1 MPERFKAIK
10 INTIWAIFRV
20 QFLVLLLFLNNL
32 ACENEILDESERNAA
47 LINSSS
53 HTNPDSIQN
62 EVANPTNEITL
73 LSSSGE
79 ISSFNAFELNIQ
91 DQCNQLWTYRNKLV
105 HEVSN
110 IVKLHKQFVIFLNK
124 IDPKKNKVYLEEI
137 FKKSLDLSLASNR
150 KEEINKKFKEYLG
163 LAVNYRFISS
173 DKDESTVKILI
184 SNRSPLKSSLK
195 DLLILKNEYL
205 KYISNFDICVK
216 KKKKVI
222 KSGSDSLNALIN
234 LSKLLNISENAL
246 YDENIGYLE
255 QISSITNNLDSNLSF
270 IKTLK
275 KLQEV
280 CDKGLAQ
287 DDQSNKK
294 SKIKWLKKNSNK
306 INKTMNSFEDIFKMN
321 SKKVHNLLNCINHFQ
336 TSNSINDNTLA
347 MVNTIGNQIV
357 NHSINRRNV
366 LSVISS
372 RYTITTLN
380 TYVLNNRLFSLWLF
394 VQKRLTTIQIAIKIM
409 KESKELTNR
418 MNSVFS
424 MDEAIDLL
432 TKCSETLRKTAS
444 DWNVFFSDKNTL
456 IIKKLHKET
465 LEQLNHYKFEG
476 DRNTL
481 AMYMEWIWLNNHIQS
496 VIEQGYDAFEGIIKG
511 TLKSPLTNC
520 AKNLSSLYK
529 NLKSEFSAKE
539 NFSEKT
545 IKKINKEYRSIL
557 NDVSGHLLK
566 QMDSLFSLKHSFL
579 WPHNNATLI
588 SAISMYNRT
597 SEFVSSINLPQEQNS
612 FEKPNYSYELLKQ
625 QQIITNGFST
635 LYENIKTRFNW
646 DLSLFQTE
654 FGYVKNINLGLD
666 TEETINF
673 SKLKVYQDS
682 SEQFGEWF
690 ESTLEFL
697 NLKENFSKAKNILE
711 QAIQFRLQ
719 FIQQWSDIIAKI
731 INKVGN
737 PTALSISKISEEAY
751 TYYLQYQVSKSKEFS
766 NYFESDLSILK
777 YVDVV
782 DNSLSDLNRES
793 FVSKFE
799 TTNAPNLDCSYHG
812 DDEFPSV
819 SSIKSYLTDLKNR
832 VDHYCSYEQKRNKN
846 DEDYLSIVRQ
856 ICDKFSIIFSTIN
869 QNLKGVD
876 SKLQRVYSDLESQK
890 EDISKLDTII
900 QDCISLDNK
909 VGRVKCWIPNQS
921 IELPLRRAL
930 QIRKVMNN
938 WLRETIK
945 TKVLVFSNFIED
957 CLKLNF
963 KGSLIFQNNES
974 NKVEQTQIE
983 RINSFQLLLKLIDDL
998 MPNIVEELNTL
1009 ETIYLKYYQNKI
1021 NEITSASKLL
1031 LFNYLKLN
1039 SMKTTL
1045 IHNYGKANLFQKIFR
1060 FPKLLLSKD
1069 EVHSI
1074 ESSTFAFD
1082 SPVNNNA
1089 TYAADLTDYIK
1100 NNQLSSNNHTILLGK
1115 YLKALSTLKHRIED
1129 IPQINDNNS
1138 SLFNENL
1145 KYEIE
1150 FEKYRNIEEKSLLI
1164 LGESDKYLKLANIEH
1179 FRFYTIRNITG
1190 NITDVISK
1198 LSEEIK
1204 LKEEKLEKREE
1215 EIANTNCYR
1224 RWKWKK
1230 RVKRRKMKKIK
1241 DEKIDKI
1248 IKVNKSNANLNNLKL
1263 KKKEANGKLKLFLT
1277 KTINIENFDTS
1288 CNPVEDLES
1297 ISYDNKSDLESF
1309 QFDDLYKFDER
1320 PGRYNPKNQEEQEIE
1335 YDDDTGGTTEYGKK
1349 PNSLISKIS
1358 TAVDMAVTINN
1369 SIRQYREIKNALEQ
1383 SGIEFGQE
1391 NSGVNLMTG
1400 FDVLNALT
1408 GGPTEDLSAML
1419 GSINEQDQVFNEAD
1433 ILGELQTGEMPNG
1446 VEKEVNSRPFEGL
1459 DISYDD
1465 FKRKVEFELKNSDLN
1480 FDFDD

>member
-1 MPERFKAIK
+1 MPERFKGIK

-62 EVANPTNEITL
+62 EVANPMNEITL

-79 ISSFNAFELNIQ
+79 ISSFNAFELNVQ

-124 IDPKKNKVYLEEI
+124 IDPKKNTVHLEEI

-150 KEEINKKFKEYLG
+150 NEEINKKFKEYLG
-163 LAVNYRFISS
+163 LAVDYRFISS
-173 DKDESTVKILI
+173 DKDEST
-184 SNRSPLKSSLK
+184 
-195 DLLILKNEYL
+195 
-205 KYISNFDICVK
+205 YISNFDICVK

-306 INKTMNSFEDIFKMN
+306 INKTMI
-321 SKKVHNLLNCINHFQ
+321 HNLLNCINHFQ

-372 RYTITTLN
+372 R
-380 TYVLNNRLFSLWLF
+380 LFSLWLF
-394 VQKRLTTIQIAIKIM
+394 VQKRLTTIQIAIKVM

-545 IKKINKEYRSIL
+545 IKKINKEYRSVL

-566 QMDSLFSLKHSFL
+566 QIDSLFSLKHSFL

-799 TTNAPNLDCSYHG
+799 TTNAPNLDGSYHG

-983 RINSFQLLLKLIDDL
+983 RINSFQLLLKLINDL

-1021 NEITSASKLL
+1021 NEITSASK
-1031 LFNYLKLN
+1031 
-1039 SMKTTL
+1039 
-1045 IHNYGKANLFQKIFR
+1045 

-1069 EVHSI
+1069 EVHNI

-1138 SLFNENL
+1138 SLLNENL
-1145 KYEIE
+1145 KSEIE

-1241 DEKIDKI
+1241 DEKIDKM
-1248 IKVNKSNANLNNLKL
+1248 IKINKSNANLNNLKL

-1297 ISYDNKSDLESF
+1297 ISYDDKSDLESF

-1369 SIRQYREIKNALEQ
+1369 SIRQYKEIKNELEQ

-1391 NSGVNLMTG
+1391 NSGVNLMAG